1 MPWCVRNFH
10 VYKEIDIP
18 RLNEFMQHLNLN
30 FPLPLENIDNR
41 ALNTL
46 AIKLACVLI
55 PFFNFSLA
63 LLTLCVFT
71 NCLLLFYLSRGI
83 EPLRHNCT

>member
-46 AIKLACVLI
+46 VEYDHNNPMNRKR
-55 PFFNFSLA
+55 PK
-63 LLTLCVFT
+63 T
-71 NCLLLFYLSRGI
+71 G
-83 EPLRHNCT
+83 LRLNNLP